1 MTHQTLESFFK
12 KNKNIRYFENSE
24 LWIAEDSIIYRCT
37 LKYFKTWDEF
47 KRHLYRLI
55 RLYSLRTQN
64 TYLFSCV
71 QGAKWQW
78 IQKTYWHKIEKYV
91 FFLQTRE
98 VNICSIPS
106 VQHIFSLSL
115 KLAIL
120 LFVRHNIRIFDFST
134 FHNIMSF
141 LFDMI
146 FFEFL
151 NKFFLQQSIILCTF
165 NI

>member
-1 MTHQTLESFFK
+1 MKRNLKASVPSYSPIFLEDVKIHICFRVFKEQSDNGYTKHTDTKLKNMYSFYK
-12 KNKNIRYFENSE
+12 
-24 LWIAEDSIIYRCT
+24 
-37 LKYFKTWDEF
+37 
-47 KRHLYRLI
+47 HVRLI
-55 RLYSLRTQN
+55 SVASLVSN
-64 TYLFSCV
+64 IFS
-71 QGAKWQW
+71 
-78 IQKTYWHKIEKYV
+78 
-91 FFLQTRE
+91 L
-98 VNICSIPS
+98 
-106 VQHIFSLSL
+106 SLSL

-151 NKFFLQQSIILCTF
+151 NTFFLQQSIILCTF

>member
-1 MTHQTLESFFK
+1 MGRWRFDYIPVYLKIFYWKHET
-12 KNKNIRYFENSE
+12 NSKG
-24 LWIAEDSIIYRCT
+24 ICT
-37 LKYFKTWDEF
+37 VLFAYIPWG
-47 KRHLYRLI
+47 R
-55 RLYSLRTQN
+55 QN

-78 IQKTYWHKIEKYV
+78 IHKTYWHKIEKYV